1 MHIMF
6 AGDDDFPDDVYSTH
20 STPDYQFYFRDW
32 DLNLN
37 ITDPRDKSDV
47 SQIRKRLT
55 PGVLP

>member
-1 MHIMF
+1 MHIML
-6 AGDDDFPDDVYSTH
+6 ADDDDIPDDVYSTH
-20 STPDYQFYFRDW
+20 STPDYQFCFR

-55 PGVLP
+55 PGILP